1 MSSATS
7 GGPARVVVLAAD
19 RDLGDG
25 MLEVLRDEGA
35 IPRSVATSAEAR
47 LECEREPPDVLFI
60 AAIESVDEIMRL
72 LEDLERMLGADKP
85 RVGLVFGL
93 RSAGAR
99 FLPGV
104 SYSLFAP
111 ASGARMREFIR
122 QCLTPAGRELRHSG
136 VRVRS
141 VAVES
146 HEVVL
151 RERDRRG

>member
-1 MSSATS
+1 MI
-7 GGPARVVVLAAD
+7 
-19 RDLGDG
+19 
-25 MLEVLRDEGA
+25 EVLRDEGA
-35 IPRSVATSAEAR
+35 HARSVGTTADALR
-47 LECEREPPDVLFI
+47 ECEREPPDVLFI

-72 LEDLERMLGADKP
+72 LEDLERMLRQDMP

-111 ASGARMREFIR
+111 ASGSRMREFIR
-122 QCLTPAGRELRHSG
+122 QCLTPAGRELRHSA

-141 VAVES
+141 SVIDEAS
-146 HEVVL
+146 RRD
-151 RERDRRG
+151 RERGGNQ